1 VPFVTIGSRQA
12 DLTPRGWRA
21 VAVTLLAV
29 GAACGVRMSRTS
41 AARIAVASGAVGMAV
56 VAVMRTGAARR
67 RAERIQPV
75 SAAEEH
81 ATQVRG
87 LPRITVVIAA
97 RDEIEALPMLIADLG
112 RQDHVG
118 SDGRPEFDLVVVDDR
133 STDGSGAA
141 ALQAAEAAGLADV
154 TTIIR
159 RQSGARPDG
168 KGAALASIPDH
179 AIRGAAVL
187 VFDADARLGPEVLRR
202 VATLVADG
210 GTAFTARRRI
220 AGRGWSALVQDDEQ
234 TVDAF
239 IQRARGGLG
248 GCPEFRG
255 NGMVVGTACLQVV
268 GGWRAG
274 ALTED
279 LDLSTRLAIGGI
291 RLGPADDLEVWEA
304 PTATLPAFARQ
315 RLRWAEGSIRR
326 SLDHLPAAIA
336 SDTLGLR
343 AKVDVTASIAQ
354 VTLPTVL
361 LAAVADGVGRRR
373 PGSALILVAAYLGT
387 TSMLVRMALSDAE
400 RDDGAAPPS
409 IRRVA
414 LTAVYLLH
422 WVVAAPAALV
432 CVALRRS
439 PVSFART
446 SDRRLIRH
454 RIAAASTQ
462 VRAVESPDEIEE
474 IIRRHG
480 HGSLLPYQLGT
491 DKSRLA
497 TPEGAVVVWGRYG
510 RFGIALGDPIGPA
523 GTRSSAWRAFVGDR
537 RARHEIPAV
546 YQASDGGRADL
557 RSVGLRSFRIGHEA
571 IIDLATFDLSG
582 SRRANLRHTITRAR
596 KGGTSFRFYPGGIPE
611 PDRPRLA
618 TALSEIDALW
628 SASAGP
634 RLGFTIGRFDP
645 GELDELAI
653 AVASDASGRAVAFTT
668 YRSTGIDG
676 GWVLDLL
683 RRRPDSAPGALE
695 GSMAEAAF
703 GLRETGAA
711 TLSLGLAPLA
721 GLLDGSAVPEE
732 RMLARAATLVR
743 PIYDVHG
750 LAFFKGKFDPRWE
763 PRYVAVASRAD
774 LPGVAIALVGLHVG
788 GIRSVARGWLGGT
801 GRRGIA
807 RTSRILRDRLRA
819 VVR

>member
-1 VPFVTIGSRQA
+1 MPFVTIGSRQA

-41 AARIAVASGAVGMAV
+41 ALRVAVASGVVGMAV
-56 VAVMRTGAARR
+56 VAVMRTGADRR
-67 RAERIQPV
+67 PAKRIQSA
-75 SAAEEH
+75 SAAEGL
-81 ATQVRG
+81 ATHVRG

-97 RDEIEALPMLIADLG
+97 RDEIEALPMLIEDLG
-112 RQDHVG
+112 RQDYVG

-154 TTIIR
+154 TTIVR
-159 RQSGARPDG
+159 RNSGARPDG

-179 AIRGAAVL
+179 AVRGAAVL
-187 VFDADARLGPEVLRR
+187 VFDADARLAPDVLRR

-220 AGRGWSALVQDDEQ
+220 AGCGWSAVVQDDEQ

-274 ALTED
+274 VLTED

-291 RLGPADDLEVWEA
+291 RLVPADDLEVWEA

-326 SLDHLPAAIA
+326 LLDHLPAAIA
-336 SDTLGLR
+336 SEALGLR
-343 AKVDVTASIAQ
+343 AKVDLTASIAQ

-361 LAAVADGVGRRR
+361 LVAVADGVGRRR
-373 PGSALILVAAYLGT
+373 PGSGFVLVAAYLAT
-387 TSMLVRMALSDAE
+387 ASVLVRMALSDAD
-400 RDDGAAPPS
+400 RDDGAAPPT
-409 IRRVA
+409 IGRVA

-422 WVVAAPAALV
+422 WVVVAPAGLV

-446 SDRRLIRH
+446 GDRRLIRH
-454 RIAAASTQ
+454 RIASASTP
-462 VRAVESPDEIEE
+462 VRACESPDETEE
-474 IIRRHG
+474 IMRRHG
-480 HGSLLPYQLGT
+480 SGALLPYQLGA
-491 DKSRLA
+491 DKSRLK
-497 TPEGAVVVWGRYG
+497 TPEGSVVVWGRYG
-510 RFGIALGDPIGPA
+510 RFAVALGDPIGPA
-523 GTRSSAWRAFVGDR
+523 GSTPDAWRAFVASR
-537 RARHEIPAV
+537 RASGEIPAV
-546 YQASDGGRADL
+546 YQASNEGRADL
-557 RSVGLRSFRIGHEA
+557 RKIGLRPFRIGHEA

-596 KGGTSFRFYPGGIPE
+596 KGGTSFRFYSSGIPDPE
-611 PDRPRLA
+611 RSSLA
-618 TALSEIDALW
+618 TSLGEIDALW
-628 SASAGP
+628 SAAAGP
-634 RLGFTIGRFDP
+634 RLGFTIGHFDP
-645 GELDELAI
+645 AELGELAV
-653 AVASDASGRAVAFTT
+653 AVASDADGRAVAFTT
-668 YRSTGIDG
+668 YRPTGTDG

-683 RRRPDSAPGALE
+683 RRRPDGAPGALE
-695 GSMAEAAF
+695 GSIAEAAF
-703 GLRETGAA
+703 AFREAGAP

-721 GLLDGSAVPEE
+721 GLTDASAVREE
-732 RMLARAATLVR
+732 RMLARAATLVG
-743 PIYDVHG
+743 PLYDVHG
-750 LAFFKGKFDPRWE
+750 LAFFKRKFDPRWE
-763 PRYVAVASRAD
+763 PRYVAVARRTD
-774 LPGVAIALVGLHVG
+774 LPGLTMALVGLHVG
-788 GIRSVARGWLGGT
+788 GIRSVARSSLTGAWRSGMARMSRTRT
-801 GRRGIA
+801 GR
-807 RTSRILRDRLRA
+807 RA